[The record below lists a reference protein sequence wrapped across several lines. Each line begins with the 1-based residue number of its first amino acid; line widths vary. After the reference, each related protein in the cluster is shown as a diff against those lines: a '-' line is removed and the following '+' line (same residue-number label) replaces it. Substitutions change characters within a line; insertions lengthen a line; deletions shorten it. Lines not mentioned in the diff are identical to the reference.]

1 MWYICRILS
10 HLENVKI
17 RSIMKNLCLKKILLP
32 LALLGLLSLIP
43 ANAQEI
49 EVKDYFGTQKIP
61 LPINRVIYLGS
72 FAEVPAM
79 FGNWDKVVGMA
90 SYGFKSDIV
99 KATAKNLKD
108 INELSD
114 DHYAALNIEK
124 LKSLS
129 PDLIIT
135 YVGNPQ
141 AVEFAKKFGIKFLSF
156 RDKTI
161 KDVINDIAIQAK
173 VLDQE
178 SQTRPKIAKMNE
190 ILDFIDKKTK
200 NTPKKRVIEI
210 FHKAN
215 QVSGKNSLDSDI
227 LAKAG
232 VENIGLKYVKNG
244 RAEISLEKIISQN
257 PDVIF
262 IWWLSPYKP
271 EDIINNPQFQTI
283 SAVKNKQVYKLPP
296 IDIGGP
302 RTPLISLFVALKAY
316 PEIFKDI
323 DINEILTDYYKTI
336 FNLKPSEIK
345 PFLW

>member
-1 MWYICRILS
+1 
-10 HLENVKI
+10 
-17 RSIMKNLCLKKILLP
+17 MKNHSIKTLLFLLMLGV
-32 LALLGLLSLIP
+32 LALIP
-43 ANAQEI
+43 AGAKDI
-49 EVKDYFGTQKIP
+49 KVKDYFGTEVIP
-61 LPINRVIYLGS
+61 MPVNKVVYLGS

-90 SYGFKSDIV
+90 AYGFKSDIV

-108 INELSD
+108 IEKLSD

-161 KDVINDIAIQAK
+161 QDVINDISIQAK
-173 VLDQE
+173 VFDKVSE
-178 SQTRPKIAKMNE
+178 GEVKIAKMRQ
-190 ILDFIDKKTK
+190 LLSFIEQKTK
-200 NTPKKRVIEI
+200 GVAKKRVIEI
-210 FHKAN
+210 FHKPN

-227 LAKAG
+227 LAKGG

-244 RAEISLEKIISQN
+244 RSEISLEKIISQN

-262 IWWLSPYKP
+262 IWWLSPYSPK
-271 EDIINNPQFQTI
+271 DIIDNPQFQTI
-283 SAVKNKQVYKLPP
+283 NAVKNKQVYKLPP

-302 RTPLISLFVALKAY
+302 RTLLISLFIALKAY
-316 PEIFKDI
+316 PEAFKDTN
-323 DINEILTDYYKTI
+323 INEILTDYYQSI
-336 FNLKPSEIK
+336 FDLSPSQIK
-345 PFLW
+345 PFLWQ

>member
-1 MWYICRILS
+1 M
-10 HLENVKI
+10 KI
-17 RSIMKNLCLKKILLP
+17 TLLKKILTP
-32 LALLGLLSLIP
+32 LVLLGMLTLIP
-43 ANAQEI
+43 ASAKDI
-49 EVKDYFGTQKIP
+49 KVKDYFGTEVIP
-61 LPINRVIYLGS
+61 QPVNKVIYLGS

-90 SYGFKSDIV
+90 AYGFKSDIV

-108 INELSD
+108 INKLSD

-156 RDKTI
+156 KDKTI
-161 KDVINDIAIQAK
+161 QNVIDDITIQAK
-173 VLDQE
+173 VLNQE
-178 SQTRPKIAKMNE
+178 SQTKPKIAKMHELMN
-190 ILDFIDKKTK
+190 FIDEKTK

-215 QVSGKNSLDSDI
+215 QISGKNSLDSDI

-257 PDVIF
+257 PDIIF
-262 IWWLSPYKP
+262 IWWLSPYQP

-283 SAVKNKQVYKLPP
+283 NAVKNKQVYKLPP

-316 PEIFKDI
+316 PEIFQDVN
-323 DINEILTDYYKTI
+323 INQILTDYYQTI

-345 PFLW
+345 PFLWQ

>member
-1 MWYICRILS
+1 MSS

-17 RSIMKNLCLKKILLP
+17 RSIMKNPCIKKIFLP
-32 LALLGLLSLIP
+32 LVFLGILSLIP
-43 ANAQEI
+43 ASAKDI
-49 EVKDYFGTQKIP
+49 KVKDYFGTEVISEPVNKI
-61 LPINRVIYLGS
+61 IYLGS

-108 INELSD
+108 INKLSD

-124 LKSLS
+124 IKSLS

-156 RDKTI
+156 KDKTI
-161 KDVINDIAIQAK
+161 QDVINDIAIQAK

-178 SQTRPKIAKMNE
+178 GQTEPKIAKMHQLMN
-190 ILDFIDKKTK
+190 FIDKKTK
-200 NTPKKRVIEI
+200 NMPKKRVIEI
-210 FHKAN
+210 FHKTN
-215 QVSGKNSLDSDI
+215 QISGKNSLDSDI

-244 RAEISLEKIISQN
+244 RSEVSLEKIISQN

-262 IWWLSPYKP
+262 IWWLSPYEP

-283 SAVKNKQVYKLPP
+283 NAIKNKQVYKLPP

-316 PEIFKDI
+316 PEAFKDI
-323 DINEILTDYYKTI
+323 DIDKILTDYYQSI

-345 PFLW
+345 PFLWQ

>member
-1 MWYICRILS
+1 MLS
-10 HLENVKI
+10 HLKNVKI
-17 RSIMKNLCLKKILLP
+17 RSMMKNHSLKKLFLP
-32 LALLGLLSLIP
+32 LVLLSIIALNP
-43 ANAQEI
+43 ANAQDI
-49 EVKDYFGTQKIP
+49 EVKDYFGIQKIP

-79 FGNWDKVVGMA
+79 FGDWDKVVGMA

-108 INELSD
+108 IKELSD

-156 RDKTI
+156 KDKTI
-161 KDVINDIAIQAK
+161 QNVIDDIAIQAK
-173 VLDQE
+173 VLNQE
-178 SQTRPKIAKMNE
+178 SQTKPKIAKMNE
-190 ILDFIDKKTK
+190 LLDFINKKTK
-200 NTPKKRVIEI
+200 KTPKKRVIEI

-215 QVSGKNSLDSDI
+215 QISGKNSLDSDI

-271 EDIINNPQFQTI
+271 EDIIKNPQFQTI
-283 SAVKNKQVYKLPP
+283 NAVKNKQVYKLPP

-316 PEIFKDI
+316 PEIFKDV
-323 DINEILTDYYKTI
+323 DINHILTDYYQTI

-345 PFLW
+345 PFLWN